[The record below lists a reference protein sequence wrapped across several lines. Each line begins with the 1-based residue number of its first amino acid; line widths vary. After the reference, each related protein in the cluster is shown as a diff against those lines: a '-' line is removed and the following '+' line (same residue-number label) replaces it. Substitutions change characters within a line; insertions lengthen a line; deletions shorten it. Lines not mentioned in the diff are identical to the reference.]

1 MSRDKQIE
9 EIKAII
15 LEDCGGDCEN
25 CEFHN
30 KAVCYD
36 NFIANRLYNAGYRK
50 ASEVIEEVFLAL
62 DKRTKDEGLVFIKKS
77 DIGNAIKKKK
87 VEIAREIFEEI
98 ESKIATLEYKAKTPR
113 KTVKVEELKAQ
124 VNWVLHEVVPNTI
137 AELQKKYESEGDK

>member
-1 MSRDKQIE
+1 MNRDKQIE
-9 EIKAII
+9 EMARVWCPFPHRH
-15 LEDCGGDCEN
+15 DCDGCCKG
-25 CEFHN
+25 
-30 KAVCYD
+30 CYE
-36 NFIANRLYNAGYRK
+36 ISKSEMLYNAGYRK